1 MEYGVSVGTVAYW
14 VEHARRQRLDR
25 VNFDN
30 RKPGRP
36 WNRTRVDVEER
47 ILSVRWRL
55 REDSVLGEY
64 GPDAIGLALQ
74 EDTSLEQLPSR
85 TTIYRVL
92 ERHGELDG
100 THPAPPK
107 G

>member
-1 MEYGVSVGTVAYW
+1 MVRAVRAGRSVRSVAMEYGVSVGTVAYW

-74 EDTSLEQLPSR
+74 EDTSLEAASLAHDDLP
-85 TTIYRVL
+85 
-92 ERHGELDG
+92 G
-100 THPAPPK
+100 A
-107 G
+107 